1 MRLKIKNILLF
12 HFLTEISFIYT
23 LSQTKYEIPISYS
36 SSQSFPTINILL
48 NEEATSIPLLL
59 DIGQEKSWIIE
70 PKNNEIGDNKNLL
83 NVKYDTFSISGEN
96 KKGQCYLS
104 DKENN
109 KIFKMENF
117 EYIDVIKITGN
128 KPSFNAISL
137 NNIINNLMGKNCL
150 FNIDFVSKKLCIDN
164 NDDKLISD
172 KEKHNLKKFELIN
185 KKGIKKWILNLTAI
199 FFDDDNTN
207 LKNKKENIYKINN
220 ETFGI
225 FINKNII
232 FETIYSSFYVPKEF
246 FDILGDG
253 DYFID
258 DNNEKI
264 CEKKIENGMILYYCN
279 KSKMNKI
286 KNINLVI
293 DNRHMISL
301 KKENLIKC
309 PSDDSSLCQ
318 FIIKY
323 NPQITNFVLGFDI
336 LKNMNIYFIG
346 TNDSIYLGNN
356 KNLEI
361 YECNLNEA
369 KFMILGKKDIKKAL
383 LQLLKTFSVVICIF
397 IFLFIFFF
405 IHSKFRGHLYTDEE
419 KDNKEKDEELVE
431 IKEENS
437 DVNNDKENN

>member
-1 MRLKIKNILLF
+1 MKFKIKNIFLF
-12 HFLTEISFIYT
+12 NFLVEISFIYAI
-23 LSQTKYEIPISYS
+23 SQLKYEIPISYS
-36 SSQSFPTINILL
+36 SSQNFPIINILF
-48 NEEATSIPLLL
+48 NEENNASPLLL
-59 DIGQEKSWIIE
+59 DIGQEKSWIYE
-70 PKNNEIGDNKNLL
+70 PDNIIKDDKNLL
-83 NVKYDTFSISGEN
+83 NLKYDTFSISGESE
-96 KKGQCYLS
+96 KEQCYLS

-109 KIFKMENF
+109 KIFKIENF
-117 EYIDVIKITGN
+117 VYIKVNQIKGN
-128 KPSFNAISL
+128 KPSFNAFSL
-137 NNIINNLMGKNCL
+137 NNLMNNFLEKNYL
-150 FNIDFVSKKLCIDN
+150 FNIDFASKKLCID
-164 NDDKLISD
+164 DKLLSD
-172 KEKHNLKKFELIN
+172 NEKQNLKKFELIN
-185 KKGIKKWILNLTAI
+185 IKGNNKWNLNLTAI
-199 FFDDDNTN
+199 FFDDDNTH
-207 LKNKKENIYKINN
+207 LKNKKENLYKISN

-225 FINKNII
+225 FINKNLIL
-232 FETIYSSFYVPKEF
+232 ETIYSSFYVPKEF
-246 FDILGDG
+246 FDILGDC
-253 DYFID
+253 DYFLD

-279 KSKMNKI
+279 KSKMDKI

-293 DNRHMISL
+293 DNKYVLSL

-336 LKNMNIYFIG
+336 LKNMSIFFMGENNSIYFE
-346 TNDSIYLGNN
+346 NN

-361 YECNLNEA
+361 NECNLNEA

-383 LQLLKTFSVVICIF
+383 LQLLKTFSVVICMF

-431 IKEENS
+431 IQEENS
-437 DVNNDKENN
+437 DKNNDK

>member
-1 MRLKIKNILLF
+1 MKFKIKNIFLF
-12 HFLTEISFIYT
+12 NFLVEISFIYAI
-23 LSQTKYEIPISYS
+23 SQLKYEIPISYS
-36 SSQSFPTINILL
+36 SSQNFPIINILF
-48 NEEATSIPLLL
+48 NEENNASPLLL
-59 DIGQEKSWIIE
+59 DIGQEKSWIYE
-70 PKNNEIGDNKNLL
+70 PDNIIKDDKNLL
-83 NVKYDTFSISGEN
+83 NLKYDTFSISGESE
-96 KKGQCYLS
+96 KEQCYLS

-109 KIFKMENF
+109 KIFKIENF
-117 EYIDVIKITGN
+117 VYIKVNQIKGN
-128 KPSFNAISL
+128 KPSFNAFSL
-137 NNIINNLMGKNCL
+137 NNLMNNFLEKNYL
-150 FNIDFVSKKLCIDN
+150 FNIDFVSKKLCID
-164 NDDKLISD
+164 DKLLSD
-172 KEKHNLKKFELIN
+172 NEKQNLKKFELIN
-185 KKGIKKWILNLTAI
+185 IKGNNKWNLNLTAI
-199 FFDDDNTN
+199 FFDDDNTH
-207 LKNKKENIYKINN
+207 LKNKKENLYKISN

-225 FINKNII
+225 FINKNLIL
-232 FETIYSSFYVPKEF
+232 ETIYSSFYVPKEF
-246 FDILGDG
+246 FDILGDC
-253 DYFID
+253 DYFLD

-279 KSKMNKI
+279 KSKMDKI

-293 DNRHMISL
+293 DNKYVLSL

-336 LKNMNIYFIG
+336 LKNMSIFFMGENNSIYFE
-346 TNDSIYLGNN
+346 NN

-361 YECNLNEA
+361 NECNLNEA

-383 LQLLKTFSVVICIF
+383 LQLLKTFSVVICMF

-431 IKEENS
+431 IQEENS
-437 DVNNDKENN
+437 DKNNDK